1 VQKDETWS
9 INDDARKESGDS
21 LRASG
26 IAGGGFEPPTS
37 GLWARFAPKTANPAV
52 PGIYI

>member
-1 VQKDETWS
+1 MGQQAHLWPKKKGLALLQVPLS
-9 INDDARKESGDS
+9 
-21 LRASG
+21 SG